1 MKTVRTIL
9 CILALLCGTAEAA
22 KHAVTLTL
30 DVENKEC
37 EVVGLPGIREV
48 IDVRLTNTLTYGAS
62 DLTLAIIGKMNGTNA
77 LMAIA
82 TNFVTNA
89 TASYFS
95 DDLNLNTVSLIAAFN
110 KLADQVAKPFTVV
123 LWDTT
128 NHDTLLNDI
137 IEIQNNPF
145 TVGMSVATNV
155 TPIGNVQYAPLTNGV
170 TNGDAHDHLNGDGG
184 TIAHSSLS
192 GIGTRTHA
200 ALDTAVDSLNTAT
213 GLFLKVTAGGVLMN
227 PAQGTTLS
235 ATGHVVKVATATQSA
250 SPTTLAQVQAM
261 TNVLTIAH
269 DADVTALL
277 ASNLADRAYALSVAV
292 GATNLLGSAAFEDTN
307 VFATAAQ
314 GTLAGTALQPANTN
328 GWVVESHAALATSA
342 SLTNYLQLAGGTMT
356 GQIQMGNQSL
366 RFGGAVDSERGYIY
380 NNGSYM
386 EYGLNALDT
395 LYTVTPSLHS
405 WSINDDTIFS
415 LHSNRIDCRGLPVSN
430 LAANAYNATTWNG
443 STKAV
448 SEDAMRDIIETL
460 ATSSELD
467 AVSNNVMAYVSGH
480 FVPNGSDSSITGHVT
495 LADSVYRS
503 TFIPVWAMT
512 TNSTT
517 TGTVSFA
524 FSDGL
529 DGRVVTVP
537 ATTEAAFEWMWMLPS
552 DYKGTGNIYLYV
564 HWAPTDMS
572 AGNVVWRQELMGCNV
587 GGVSVSL
594 SSASA
599 TAAAGGTAYTHMR
612 TLIDSDPTAA
622 LTENATLY
630 GNVYRYG
637 STGTDTYPS
646 ATQFL
651 GVEIVYECDEIGDDT
666 AN

>member
-9 CILALLCGTAEAA
+9 CILALLCGTAKAA

-277 ASNLADRAYALSVAV
+277 ASNLADRAYALSVTV

-328 GWVVESHAALATSA
+328 GWVVTSHAALATSA
-342 SLTNYLQLAGGTMT
+342 SLTNYLPLAGGAMSGALRLAET
-356 GQIQMGNQSL
+356 GGGDALGAYFTNVATYAGLFRNSGETFFGRLAGPGSARAGLAVPSSGSAALAGN
-366 RFGGAVDSERGYIY
+366 
-380 NNGSYM
+380 
-386 EYGLNALDT
+386 LNAGG
-395 LYTVTPSLHS
+395 YV
-405 WSINDDTIFS
+405 
-415 LHSNRIDCRGLPVSN
+415 VSN
-430 LAANAYNATTWNG
+430 LAAQTYGATTWNG
-443 STKAV
+443 STIAASQDGV
-448 SEDAMRDIIETL
+448 RDIIETL

-467 AVSNNVMAYVSGH
+467 AVSNNVLTYVSGH